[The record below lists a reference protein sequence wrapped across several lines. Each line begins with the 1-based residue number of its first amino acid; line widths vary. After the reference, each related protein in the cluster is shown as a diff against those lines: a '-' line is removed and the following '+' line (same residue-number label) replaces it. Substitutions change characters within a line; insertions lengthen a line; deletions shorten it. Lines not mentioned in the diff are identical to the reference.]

1 MRPAADRA
9 KSLESDVVKRL
20 HDTLRSIRLVKT
32 YAREDV
38 EQQRFGTAS
47 GAALEARITTV
58 RQESVFAVVVNALTV
73 AGTSLVILI
82 GGLSVLHGR
91 ISLGTLLL
99 VLAYLGFIYGPLC
112 GIANTTGAL
121 QQAMVS
127 ARRVRQ
133 MFEHACEPIHTR
145 GGFDA
150 GRIRGEVV
158 FDHVTFRYVDGVSVL
173 DDVSFA
179 AHAGETV
186 ALVGLSGAGKT
197 TAVSLL
203 ARLYDVSDGRVL
215 IDGVDVRSYNLL
227 SLRRAVAV
235 VQQDSI

>member
-1 MRPAADRA
+1 
-9 KSLESDVVKRL
+9 
-20 HDTLRSIRLVKT
+20 
-32 YAREDV
+32 
-38 EQQRFGTAS
+38 
-47 GAALEARITTV
+47 
-58 RQESVFAVVVNALTV
+58 
-73 AGTSLVILI
+73 
-82 GGLSVLHGR
+82 
-91 ISLGTLLL
+91 
-99 VLAYLGFIYGPLC
+99 
-112 GIANTTGAL
+112 
-121 QQAMVS
+121 
-127 ARRVRQ
+127 
-133 MFEHACEPIHTR
+133 FEHACEPIHTR

-158 FDHVTFRYVDGVSVL
+158 FDHVTFRYGEGVSVL

-203 ARLYDVSDGRVL
+203 ARLYDVTDGRVL

-235 VQQDSI
+235 VQQDSILMSGTIRENLRYGRLEATDAEVEAAARTAYAHDFIAEMPHGYETVLSEGGKELSGGQRQRLAIARAFLKDAPILLLDEPTSALDR